1 MSTPAHILAWQHWF
15 VRVPGDW
22 NPVRI
27 DGDADRGSV
36 VLADLARTRMALR
49 WQRVSKRWDVE
60 RGQRQAL
67 VTAAGRDAVGEAS
80 EFTASDDFTRIL
92 LHEPKDADAPERAFL
107 HSRIS
112 NRLLEIVRV
121 RHESDGKQTPT
132 LRRDLLASMRD
143 QQPDDEVRWRV
154 FEMDVMVPGGFG
166 LKSRSLAAGDLTL
179 SFEKKREVIA
189 VRVICPARLALS
201 RQPLERWM
209 QMYGRGWRAT
219 HRPRRS
225 KMGVVEAWTDPDAQ
239 TDETEVADPI
249 NRLIV
254 PRRRRLFFARW
265 IARQR
270 VILAR
275 VVRDR
280 ILLADG
286 ATDARA
292 LDMLESMEEMMEARE
307 E

>member
-1 MSTPAHILAWQHWF
+1 MVTAGHILAWQHWMLH
-15 VRVPGDW
+15 VPGDW

-36 VLADLARTRMALR
+36 VLADLSRTRMALR

-107 HSRIS
+107 HSRVS

-121 RHESDGKQTPT
+121 RDERDGRHTPT
-132 LRRDLLASMRD
+132 LRRDLLAQVRD
-143 QQPDDEVRWRV
+143 QHPDDEVRWRV
-154 FEMDVMVPGGFG
+154 FEMDVSVPGGFG

-201 RQPLERWM
+201 RQSLERWM

-219 HRPRRS
+219 HRPRGT
-225 KMGVVEAWTDPDAQ
+225 KMGVVDEWADSDEEA
-239 TDETEVADPI
+239 EEADPI
-249 NRLIV
+249 HRLIV

-265 IARQR
+265 ISRER
-270 VILAR
+270 VILSC

-280 ILLADG
+280 VLMADG
-286 ATDARA
+286 ASDARA
-292 LDMLESMEEMMEARE
+292 LEMLESMERLMGPRE